1 MTDTHNWQPLIAIA
15 DAAGGNW
22 PAAALALAG
31 RAAAEAEG
39 DVSPGV
45 ASLRDVLRLFQEEG
59 ADRLV
64 TAGLLHVLYANEDMP
79 WREFNREGAP
89 STFTRR
95 PSDSDLTRRRDI
107 TRATFG
113 VIPTLLPRKS
123 GICRRGGYRTREE
136 AAPHCS
142 ESSVTAACVSFDTA
156 RRIKSA
162 RRT

>member
-31 RAAAEAEG
+31 KAAAEAEA

-64 TAGLLHVLYANEDMP
+64 TAGLLHALNANEDMP
-79 WREFNREGAP
+79 WREFNRDGHSPPLSWLNFCAP

-113 VIPTLLPRKS
+113 VIPRCCL
-123 GICRRGGYRTREE
+123 
-136 AAPHCS
+136 
-142 ESSVTAACVSFDTA
+142 ESLEYAGAVVIARAKKP
-156 RRIKSA
+156 RRIAA
-162 RRT
+162 RAL